1 MKIFD
6 EIFAQFEEV
15 DNMQRMMTISS
26 SRQKNK
32 NMEGRAKRVSVRA

>member
-15 DNMQRMMTISS
+15 DNMQRMMSISFA
-26 SRQKNK
+26 RKINK
-32 NMEGRAKRVSVRA
+32 NMEGRVKRVSVKA